1 MSAPV
6 TLYRTSICPYCIMA
20 ARLLDK
26 RGIAYE
32 EISLDDKPAER
43 AALQERTQFRT
54 VPQIFVGSHFVGGYT
69 DLAAI
74 ERSGELDRLLAQA
87 RT

>member
-1 MSAPV
+1 MPAPV
-6 TLYRTSICPYCIMA
+6 TLYRTSICPYCVMA

-32 EISLDDKPAER
+32 EISLDNKPAER
-43 AALQERTQFRT
+43 AALQERTQFLT
-54 VPQIFVGSHFVGGYT
+54 VPQIFVGQHFVCGYT

-74 ERSGELDRLLAQA
+74 ERSGELDRLLAQVS
-87 RT
+87 T

>member
-1 MSAPV
+1 MPAPV
-6 TLYRTSICPYCIMA
+6 TVYRTRICPYCVQA

-26 RGIAYE
+26 RGVAYE
-32 EISLDDKPAER
+32 EIYLDDKPLER

-54 VPQIFVGSHFVGGYT
+54 VPQIFVGKHFVGGFT

-74 ERSGELDRLLAQA
+74 DRSGELQRLLAQDHP
-87 RT
+87 